1 MLATIISSSY
11 RMRILQKMQTI
22 AKVINA
28 KIKISDLFW
37 PVEAS
42 GESCICIGPQRWVGI
57 INGQTCFRGMRAA
70 LNGT

>member
-1 MLATIISSSY
+1 
-11 RMRILQKMQTI
+11 MQTI
-22 AKVINA
+22 AKITNA